1 MNLYRSIEDI
11 PAGLK
16 PTAVT
21 IGVFDG
27 VHKGHQM
34 LIRRVVELARETG
47 ATPGVVTFDRHP
59 LEVVAPGKEPPMIST
74 VEQRAQVLGGL
85 GIEFVLV
92 LTFDEALRR
101 LEPGEFVRK
110 ILVDGLGATHV
121 VVGSNFRFGYNHAG
135 TVATLHELGAIEGFG
150 VDIFSLLGG
159 EDAISSTLIRRQI
172 AGGDV
177 ETVAGELG
185 RPFRLEGEVVRGA
198 GRGKGLGIPT
208 ANLAI
213 SPRMAQPKIGVYAGW
228 LTVDG
233 VRHPA
238 VVNVGLNPT
247 FEDRVEPVV
256 EIHALDFDADLY
268 GKSVAIEFTH
278 RLRDELKF
286 DGPDPLVEQIRADI
300 AQARALL
307 GV

>member
-1 MNLYRSIEDI
+1 MKIFRSPAEI
-11 PAGLK
+11 PADLK

-34 LIRRVVELARETG
+34 LIRRVVELAQRTG
-47 ATPGVVTFDRHP
+47 ATPCVVTFDRHP
-59 LEVVAPGKEPPMIST
+59 LEVVAPGKEPPMITT
-74 VEQRAQVLGGL
+74 VEQRAEVLATV
-85 GIEFVLV
+85 GIEFVLI
-92 LTFDEALRR
+92 LTFDDALRS
-101 LEPGEFVRK
+101 LQPEEFVREV
-110 ILVDGLGATHV
+110 LVDGLGAAHV

-159 EDAISSTLIRRQI
+159 QDAISSTLIRRQI
-172 AGGDV
+172 AGGEV
-177 ETVAGELG
+177 ETVAEELG
-185 RPFRLEGEVVRGA
+185 RPFRLEGVVEHGA

-208 ANLAI
+208 ANLRI
-213 SPRMAQPKIGVYAGW
+213 SARMALPKIGVYAGW

-233 VRHPA
+233 RRHPA

-247 FEDRVEPVV
+247 FEDRTDPVV
-256 EIHALDFDADLY
+256 EVHVLDFDQDLY
-268 GKSVAIEFTH
+268 GMTVAIEFTH
-278 RLRDELKF
+278 HLRDEVKF
-286 DGPDPLVEQIRADI
+286 DGPDPLVAQIHADI
-300 AQARALL
+300 ERARTLL

>member
-1 MNLYRSIEDI
+1 MNVYRSIDEI
-11 PAGLK
+11 PDGIK
-16 PTAVT
+16 PAAVT

-34 LIRRVVELARETG
+34 LIRRVVELARDTG

-59 LEVVAPGKEPPMIST
+59 LEVVAPGKEPAMIST
-74 VEQRAQVLGGL
+74 VEQRAGVLGDL

-92 LTFDEALRR
+92 LTFDEDLRR
-101 LEPGEFVRK
+101 LEPHEFVRD
-110 ILVDGLGATHV
+110 ILVDGLGVTHV

-135 TVATLHELGAIEGFG
+135 TVATLHELGSIEGFG

-172 AGGDV
+172 AGGEV
-177 ETVAGELG
+177 EIVSEELG
-185 RPFRLEGEVVRGA
+185 RPFRLEGDVVRGA

-208 ANLAI
+208 ANLRI
-213 SPRMAQPKIGVYAGW
+213 SNRMALPKIGVYAGW
-228 LTVDG
+228 LTARG
-233 VRHPA
+233 ERHPA

-247 FEDRVEPVV
+247 FEERSDPVV
-256 EIHALDFDADLY
+256 EVHALDYDADLY
-268 GKSVAIEFTH
+268 GETVAIEFTH

-286 DGPDPLVEQIRADI
+286 DGPDSLVEQIRADI
-300 AQARALL
+300 VQARALL
-307 GV
+307 GL

>member
-1 MNLYRSIEDI
+1 MNVYRSINEI
-11 PAGLK
+11 PPGIK

-34 LIRRVVELARETG
+34 LIRRVVELARQTG

-59 LEVVAPGKEPPMIST
+59 LEVVAPGKEPAMIST
-74 VEQRAQVLGGL
+74 VDQRAEVLGGL

-92 LTFDEALRR
+92 LTFDEDLRR
-101 LEPGEFVRK
+101 LEPHEFVRD
-110 ILVDGLGATHV
+110 ILVDGLGVTHV

-135 TVATLHELGAIEGFG
+135 TVATLHELGSIEGFG

-172 AGGDV
+172 AGGEV
-177 ETVAGELG
+177 EVVAEELG
-185 RPFRLEGEVVRGA
+185 RPFRLEGEVVTGA

-208 ANLAI
+208 ANLQI
-213 SPRMAQPKIGVYAGW
+213 SARMALPKIGVYAGW
-228 LTVDG
+228 LTIDG
-233 VRHPA
+233 TPHAA

-247 FEDRVEPVV
+247 FEDRTDPVV
-256 EIHALDFDADLY
+256 EVHVLDYDADLY
-268 GKSVAIEFTH
+268 GKTVAIEFTH
-278 RLRDELKF
+278 RLRDEMKF

>member
-1 MNLYRSIEDI
+1 MNIYRSTDDI
-11 PAGLK
+11 PPGIK

-59 LEVVAPGKEPPMIST
+59 LEVVAPGKEPAMIST
-74 VEQRAQVLGGL
+74 VEQRAEVLGGL

-92 LTFDEALRR
+92 LTFDEQLRM
-101 LEPGEFVRK
+101 LEPHEFVRQ
-110 ILVDGLGATHV
+110 ILVDGLGVTHV
-121 VVGSNFRFGYNHAG
+121 VVGSNFRFGYHHAG
-135 TVATLHELGAIEGFG
+135 TVATLHDLGAFEGFG

-159 EDAISSTLIRRQI
+159 QDAISSTLIRRQI
-172 AGGDV
+172 AGGEV
-177 ETVAGELG
+177 EVVAEELG

-198 GRGKGLGIPT
+198 GRGKGLGVPT
-208 ANLAI
+208 ANLQI
-213 SPRMAQPKIGVYAGW
+213 SARMALPKLGVYAGW
-228 LTVDG
+228 LTAAG
-233 VRHPA
+233 RRRPA

-247 FEDRVEPVV
+247 FEDRSDPVV
-256 EIHALDFDADLY
+256 EVHVLDFDGDLY
-268 GKSVAIEFTH
+268 GKTVAIEFTH